1 MATYLPNS
9 NDYIPKSKSYT
20 PDFKFL
26 ADVLGRRQD
35 RYNTNYK
42 QLNELY
48 GKVVHADLSH
58 EDNIHKRDEYSNLL
72 VPKIQQLTGTDFSL
86 QQNADAARAL
96 FKPFFEDKQLVRD
109 IVYTKR
115 YNGQMG
121 MAENQKTSPLEEE
134 RRKYFEDGV
143 LRLQYGMQDFQEGS
157 LDDIMTAPMPE
168 YIQNPDLIKRGI
180 DHLKN
185 FGGEGKGLEISDVI
199 FSPDGKWMVNQT
211 NGSLLTH
218 KPTGVVDPK
227 TDEMGYYNPAANYI
241 TTTMADDPL
250 IARGYAT
257 SAYVRARQFYEKE
270 DNIAKYGS
278 KEAAERFYL
287 QEVINQTTVKTN
299 KIIAEEEIQKG
310 KADKTKNSWD
320 NYLKTNPNQNSDEQ
334 QDYINA
340 LSAIT
345 AIEKGIE
352 GSQKV
357 LSDITR
363 SGEDIND
370 LRNIYYQAFMHNGI
384 GIDILSAASQYA
396 NLTKKVTKRELN
408 PIYSKQLDHQYKL
421 AQKQIDFDNAKAL
434 ADYKQSLV
442 ASTDISLDLGGPGG
456 LTDGAPD
463 AEINLSNYEQET
475 DKIGAN
481 KEFINSLTQ
490 RPIIKMLQ
498 VVEQAYGD
506 LGPGW
511 SSEDNVFNSTGM
523 NVKVFKFTDKSEG
536 EGVEAVGYMTND
548 NPEGRPGEWKT
559 EFMTWEDA
567 SKYYLSQGKNQD
579 DLNAAY
585 QDVLTRYH
593 DKITNDP
600 NMSKPMFN
608 KLNNLISNV
617 EAEIKNDKLTIIE
630 IIENNN
636 AGMKEAYEYVI
647 ERNPDIQ
654 KYLGDFDSSIFTSDD
669 HPKMRTLKEFEKHL
683 RSQFKKKAASLNL
696 PEQLKSKAD
705 IIEEMKAVNSTS
717 SISQTYNKYLIE
729 TLTPAAEEAGIPL
742 AQLLQTYYTTEL
754 NPTGNQYG
762 AEGNRQKPAN
772 VSQEVWL
779 ASQKRA
785 ADNQMVGGNAN
796 QTGRYVLQS
805 NDIAYS
811 NLNLET
817 AELYNSIYDA
827 INTTMTSSY
836 AGGGAPTYD
845 AQRDYMLKTQTDDG
859 SIMMTDNWQGT
870 YWHGAS
876 KPDVTNQVKQAFTL
890 INKLDKAFTSVRS
903 GIPQDHIDGDAFGVL
918 EDRTWGTHMPE
929 LIKQIGMDLSNKEDV
944 DKAHRPNMHITYNEN
959 VNGMSALTVQ
969 LDQKYVNKL
978 KSNTTDNKLLS
989 LDELT
994 DNTFTIYIDKDKW
1007 DNPMN
1012 MANMYVSRTKREIK
1026 TNGQFYHDVP
1036 EGGWVKAWTG
1046 TDGNVYAQM
1055 STKVYDFDTKK
1066 YKEDITTT
1074 QVLNITDR
1082 AIDDMMITLRGKLNK
1097 IADANRISK
1106 DADTK

>member
-58 EDNIHKRDEYSNLL
+58 EDNIHKRDEYADLL

-115 YNGQMG
+115 YAGQMQ

-143 LRLQYGMQDFQEGS
+143 KRLKYGMQDFKEGS
-157 LDDIMTAPMPE
+157 LDDIMTAEMPE
-168 YIQNPDLIKRGI
+168 YVQNPDLIKRGI

-185 FGGEGKGLEISDVI
+185 WGGEGKGLAISDVI
-199 FSPDGKWMVNQT
+199 FSEDGKWLIHQE

-218 KPTGVVDPK
+218 RPTGVVDPK
-227 TDEMGYYNPAANYI
+227 TDEMIYYNPAANYI

-257 SAYVRARQFYEKE
+257 SAYVRAREFYENE
-270 DNIAKYGS
+270 DNISKYGS
-278 KEAAERFYL
+278 KEAAERFFL
-287 QEVINQTTVKTN
+287 NDVISQTKVKTN
-299 KIIAEEEIQKG
+299 ETIAEEEKEKVKAQK
-310 KADKTKNSWD
+310 TQNSWD

-340 LSAIT
+340 LSAIS

-352 GSQKV
+352 GQQKV
-357 LSDITR
+357 LSDISR
-363 SGEDIND
+363 NGEDIND
-370 LRNIYYQAFMHNGI
+370 LRNIYYQAFMHKGI
-384 GIDILSAASQYA
+384 GLDVLSAASQYA
-396 NLTKKVTKRELN
+396 NLTKKVTKKELN
-408 PIYSKQLDHQYKL
+408 PLYSKQLDFEYKAAL
-421 AQKQIDFDNAKAL
+421 ESLIDFDNAKKL
-434 ADYKQSLV
+434 ADYEASLLPN
-442 ASTDISLDLGGPGG
+442 TNIGLNLDGPGG
-456 LTDGAPD
+456 LQPD
-463 AEINLSNYEQET
+463 AANAEINLSSYEQED

-481 KEFINSLTQ
+481 KEFINSLTT
-490 RPIIKMLQ
+490 RPIVKMLQ

-511 SSEDNVFNSTGM
+511 STEDDIFNSTGM
-523 NVKVFKFTDKSEG
+523 NVSVFKYTDVSEG
-536 EGVEAVGYMTND
+536 GDKAIDYMTDD
-548 NPEGRPGEWKT
+548 NPTGRPGKWEET
-559 EFMTWEDA
+559 FMTWEEA
-567 SKYYLSQGKNQD
+567 SEYYLGQGRDQD
-579 DLNAAY
+579 DLNNAY
-585 QDVLTRYH
+585 QDVLVRYR
-593 DKITNDP
+593 DKIKNDP

-608 KLNNLISNV
+608 KLNTLISNV
-617 EAEIKNDKLTIIE
+617 ESEIKNDKLTIIE

-636 AGMKEAYEYVI
+636 TGMKQAYDYVI

-654 KYLGDFDSSIFTSDD
+654 KYIGEFDASIFTSDD

-683 RSQFKKKAASLNL
+683 KSQFNKKAASLNL
-696 PEQLKSKAD
+696 PNKLKS
-705 IIEEMKAVNSTS
+705 INEMDRPSDYNGYLQ
-717 SISQTYNKYLIE
+717 QTLG
-729 TLTPAAEEAGIPL
+729 PAAEKAGL
-742 AQLLQTYYTTEL
+742 TLQGLINTYYTTEL
-754 NPTGNQYG
+754 LPTGNHYG
-762 AEGNRQKPAN
+762 AEGMPKKPGN
-772 VSQEVWL
+772 VSEEVW
-779 ASQKRA
+779 QKSLER
-785 ADNQMVGGNAN
+785 VSKN
-796 QTGRYVLQS
+796 QTSGRTRNHTNQAGRLVLQS
-805 NDIAYS
+805 NDVAYS
-811 NLNLET
+811 ELNLQT

-827 INTTMTSSY
+827 INTTMTSTY
-836 AGGGAPTYD
+836 AGSGAPTYD
-845 AQRDYMLKTQTDDG
+845 AKRDYMLKTQSDDG
-859 SIMMTDNWQGT
+859 SIMMTDNWSGS
-870 YWHGAS
+870 YWHGES
-876 KPDVTNQVKQAFTL
+876 KPDVTNQVVQAFTL
-890 INKLDKAFTSVRS
+890 VNQLDKSFTSVKTGKPQNHIAGDEF
-903 GIPQDHIDGDAFGVL
+903 GILP
-918 EDRTWGTHMPE
+918 DRTWDAMMPE
-929 LIKQIGMDLSNKEDV
+929 LIKQIRIDLSNPNEV

-978 KSNTTDNKLLS
+978 RSNTTDNKLLG
-989 LDELT
+989 LDQLT

-1012 MANMYVSRTKREIK
+1012 MSNLYVSRTKREIK
-1026 TNGQFYHDVP
+1026 TNGQFYHEVP

-1046 TDGNVYAQM
+1046 TDGNVYAQV
-1055 STKVYDFDTKK
+1055 SKKIYDFDSKK
-1066 YKEDITTT
+1066 YVEDVTTT
-1074 QVLNITDR
+1074 QVLNISDI
-1082 AIDDMMITLRGKLNK
+1082 AIDNMMKDIRTKLNE
-1097 IADANRISK
+1097 IANENRVAK
-1106 DADTK
+1106 DKDTK